1 MKSQLVFVIV
11 LTLLSCREATKPAAL
26 QSSNTAK
33 AINDTVVVKRKN
45 ELNKSYEV
53 GFLSKSYS
61 YSWVAGNDTLDFGLI
76 ATEYEKDS
84 SLHLHIIH
92 KKPILFSTSLKRIGE
107 CLKVIK
113 DDFYISNLSSIYF
126 KPPIYYAD
134 LSNELSKEYTQA
146 FGQKGISYQRLN
158 QFFLESNFNSE
169 LNNFLKPYSKKVSGY
184 SIEKFHLLFKENYS
198 HYLKDTDL
206 TKYPDFTL
214 HGMGLYIGLTD
225 K

>member
-1 MKSQLVFVIV
+1 MKSQFLFVII
-11 LTLLSCREATKPAAL
+11 LTLFSCREATIPDAL
-26 QSSNTAK
+26 QASNTAK
-33 AINDTVVVKRKN
+33 AIHDTVVSKRKN
-45 ELNKSYEV
+45 ELNESYEV
-53 GFLSKSYS
+53 GYLSKSYS

-76 ATEYEKDS
+76 ATEHIKDS

-92 KKPILFSTSLKRIGE
+92 KKPILFSTTLKRIDE

-169 LNNFLKPYSKKVSGY
+169 LNNFLKPYSKTVSGY
-184 SIEKFHLLFKENYS
+184 SIEKFHLLEKENYS
-198 HYLKDTDL
+198 HYLKDADL

-214 HGMGLYIGLTD
+214 HGMGLYIRLSD